1 MNDSNK
7 REVLIIAAEAS
18 SALYA
23 ERLMQFWNQSSLEAG
38 GSERPHCFGVGNYA
52 MESLGFEIIGR
63 SEEMAVVGLQEV
75 VAHWSLI
82 KNAYKK
88 ILEEAKIRKPKFALL
103 LDYPEFNLRMAKDLK
118 AIGIKV
124 IYYIS
129 PQIWAWRTGRVHK
142 IKKIVDRMLV
152 ILPFE
157 KEFYQKYDVPVDFVG
172 HPLLD
177 EIDAKLFDPSFINFK
192 REKFGLKKEDLV
204 LGLMPGSR
212 NSEIKHHLRD
222 QLQASKILLQ
232 KFPYLKVVL
241 LLAPTLERA
250 SVLPVLSE
258 FELPIQII
266 KDQPMEMIAIT
277 DIILC
282 ASGTATLMVGLLHK
296 PMVIMYKMNAFSARI
311 AKWLVNK
318 TPFFGMA
325 NLILGERAVPEL
337 FQEDAAP
344 EFLAKNI
351 GEFIVSKEKYQDTAK
366 KLSELQAK
374 LGEKDATKRVARILE
389 EYL

>member
-1 MNDSNK
+1 MNQSDRK
-7 REVLIIAAEAS
+7 EVLIIAAEAS

-23 ERLMQFWNQSSLEAG
+23 ERLLQYWKRNSQSQEP
-38 GSERPHCFGVGNYA
+38 PHGFGIGNFA

-75 VAHWSLI
+75 IAHWSLI
-82 KNAYKK
+82 KATYKK
-88 ILEEAKIRKPKFALL
+88 ILAEAERRKPKFALL

-118 AIGIKV
+118 ALGIKV

-129 PQIWAWRTGRVHK
+129 PQIWAWRTGRVHNIQK
-142 IKKIVDRMLV
+142 VVDRMLV

-157 KEFYQKYDVPVDFVG
+157 KDFYQKYNVPVDFVG

-177 EIDAKLFDPSFINFK
+177 EIDVKLFDPSFIQYK
-192 REKFGLKKEDLV
+192 REKFGLKKDDKV

-212 NSEIKHHLRD
+212 RSEIKHHLRA
-222 QLQASKILLQ
+222 QLEASQILIR
-232 KFPYLKVVL
+232 KFPWLKIVL
-241 LLAPTLERA
+241 LLAPTLERE
-250 SVLPVLSE
+250 SVMPVLSE

-266 KDQPMEMIAIT
+266 KDEPMEMIAMT
-277 DIILC
+277 DLILC

-296 PMVIMYKMNAFSARI
+296 PMVIMYRMNAFSAKV
-311 AKWLVNK
+311 AKLLVNK

-325 NLILGERAVPEL
+325 NLILNERAVPEL
-337 FQEDAAP
+337 FQEEAAP
-344 EFLAKNI
+344 EFLAKNL
-351 GEFIVSKEKYQDTAK
+351 GDLLESKTKFEETAN
-366 KLSELQAK
+366 KLSGLQAK
-374 LGEKDATKRVARILE
+374 LGEKDATKRVADILN

>member
-1 MNDSNK
+1 MSELAK
-7 REVLIIAAEAS
+7 KEVLIIAAEAS

-23 ERLMQFWNQSSLEAG
+23 ERLLQFWRQNSPAG
-38 GSERPHCFGVGNYA
+38 GLPHCFGVGNFA

-75 VAHWSLI
+75 LAHWSLI
-82 KNAYKK
+82 KNTYKK
-88 ILEEAKIRKPKFALL
+88 LLSEAKKRKPQFALL

-118 AIGIKV
+118 ALGIKV

-129 PQIWAWRTGRVHK
+129 PQIWAWRTGRVHQIQK
-142 IKKIVDRMLV
+142 VVDRMLV

-157 KEFYQKYDVPVDFVG
+157 KDFYQKYNVPVDFVG

-177 EIDAKLFDPSFINFK
+177 EIDAKLFDRSFINFK
-192 REKFGLKKEDLV
+192 RERFGLKKDDLV

-212 NSEIKHHLRD
+212 TSEIKHHLRA
-222 QLQASKILLQ
+222 QLEASKILFH
-232 KFPYLKVVL
+232 KFPFLKIVL
-241 LLAPTLERA
+241 LLAPTLDRKLVMRDLA
-250 SVLPVLSE
+250 N
-258 FELPIQII
+258 FDLPIQII

-277 DIILC
+277 DMILC

-296 PMVIMYKMNAFSARI
+296 PMVIMYKMNALTAFI
-311 AKWLVNK
+311 AKRLVNK

-325 NLILGERAVPEL
+325 NLILAERVVPEL
-337 FQEDAAP
+337 FQEEAEP
-344 EFLAKNI
+344 EFLAKNLAAYI
-351 GEFIVSKEKYQDTAK
+351 ESKTKYIETAH
-366 KLSELQAK
+366 KLSGLQAK
-374 LGEKDATKRVARILE
+374 LGEKDATKRVAKILE